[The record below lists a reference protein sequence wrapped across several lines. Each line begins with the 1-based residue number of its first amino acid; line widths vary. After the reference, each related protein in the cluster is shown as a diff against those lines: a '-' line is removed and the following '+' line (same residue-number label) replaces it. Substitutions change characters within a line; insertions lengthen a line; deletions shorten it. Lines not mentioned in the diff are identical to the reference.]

1 MVQTNQI
8 SVFVKDFFLLKNCIL
23 KGRGLVSRKQD
34 GTNKPDA
41 AVVRGGRGVR
51 SLDAD
56 GVAED
61 VGLLG
66 GRDLAVGF
74 WSFAGKVN
82 RL

>member
-1 MVQTNQI
+1 
-8 SVFVKDFFLLKNCIL
+8 
-23 KGRGLVSRKQD
+23 
-34 GTNKPDA
+34 
-41 AVVRGGRGVR
+41 VRGGRGVR

-74 WSFAGKVN
+74 WCFAGKVN
-82 RL
+82 RI

>member
-1 MVQTNQI
+1 M
-8 SVFVKDFFLLKNCIL
+8 
-23 KGRGLVSRKQD
+23 
-34 GTNKPDA
+34 
-41 AVVRGGRGVR
+41 R

-74 WSFAGKVN
+74 WSFAGKSLSYMNLVLAN
-82 RL
+82 LIKTNTTYPNLA